1 MRSVL
6 CRACGP
12 VGQAE
17 VARGKNKGEEREPVG
32 REREE
37 EDGWRRWWWRGEGEE
52 DAKGKRGN
60 KAGLGG
66 GGGGKRVR
74 GGWMET
80 KKTRVTEID
89 GEK

>member
-17 VARGKNKGEEREPVG
+17 VARGKNKGEERELVG
-32 REREE
+32 RERG
-37 EDGWRRWWWRGEGEE
+37 EDGRRRWWWWRGEGKE

-66 GGGGKRVR
+66 GGKRVC

-89 GEK
+89 REK